1 MGKQHR
7 SFSKDMEM
15 LAEAYNES
23 SLLGGKHL
31 MHTGNPEVAATALAH
46 DDGYNSPEEAAEHR
60 TVSDQDL
67 IKWATDTQDGTLKPD
82 AYEALID
89 VYNNDPGE
97 VPLKADTSGANK
109 DPGEVPHKSDTSGAV
124 WDGINAGQ

>member
-7 SFSKDMEM
+7 SFGKDMEM

-23 SLLGGKHL
+23 SLLGGAH
-31 MHTGNPEVAATALAH
+31 MMQGMGVADQAAAALAH
-46 DDGYNSPEEAAEHR
+46 DDGYNSPEEAAEDK

-82 AYEALID
+82 AYEALIA
-89 VYNNDPGE
+89 VYNKDVGGGDLGE
-97 VPLKADTSGANK
+97 VPLKPDTP
-109 DPGEVPHKSDTSGAV
+109 DAV
-124 WDGINAGQ
+124 WDGMNAGQ

>member
-7 SFSKDMEM
+7 SFGKDMEM

-23 SLLGGKHL
+23 SLLGGAH
-31 MHTGNPEVAATALAH
+31 MMQGMGVADQAAAALAH
-46 DDGYNSPEEAAEHR
+46 DDGYNSPEEAAEDK

-82 AYEALID
+82 AYEALIA
-89 VYNNDPGE
+89 VYNKDGAVADLGE
-97 VPLKADTSGANK
+97 VPLKPDTS
-109 DPGEVPHKSDTSGAV
+109 DAV
-124 WDGINAGQ
+124 WDGMNAGQ